1 MTVTTKSRVLL
12 ALAALLGALVLVPS
26 ASDTPADALPRTPV
40 VLPDDVTRITL
51 GTALDTLVLARVG
64 TDPKAPEYQSWA
76 ITSPLQADADA
87 AQVRTLLKGLAGGVE
102 MLAHVGEGDPK
113 DYGLSNEYAIHVQLY
128 TKGEAPAVSLVVGKP
143 AGGPTA
149 FVRLPDSPVIWRADV
164 GGRARYERPAADWRD
179 KMALDVPRER
189 VRALTLV
196 RGKDDS
202 VRVVR
207 APSTEVDTDGNPVVG
222 PWVVAPNTHIG
233 RDGSPSP
240 DARKGAADE
249 PVDSATIDLLV
260 GALAR
265 LRAGEIHNPDY
276 AAGFD
281 APAAT
286 ATLTLDDGSAHRVV
300 LGGKLDDGA
309 AFVRVDDRPDIYRV
323 SGQVA
328 RLALQPRE
336 QLRDRSILAFT
347 AGEVDSLTLAEG
359 GMTIVMAQSS
369 DGAGTW
375 TVTQPANLDADQKLA
390 RALLLGLAGFRADA
404 LPTSPTFVAGNTT
417 LTVRFRDGGRTV
429 LTFGIP
435 ERDAENRPLVRVRVE
450 GAGEKENRVFLV
462 KLATLNEIRRTFG
475 RG

>member
-1 MTVTTKSRVLL
+1 MTITVKSRVLL
-12 ALAALLGALVLVPS
+12 VVAGLLGAVALLP
-26 ASDTPADALPRTPV
+26 THADAPVESLPSTPK

-51 GTALDTLVLARVG
+51 GTALDTLVLARAG
-64 TDPKAPEYQSWA
+64 TDPKAPAFQEWT
-76 ITSPLQADADA
+76 ITAPLQADADA
-87 AQVRTLLKGLAGGVE
+87 AQVRALLKGLAGGVT
-102 MLAHVGEGDPK
+102 MLAQVGEGDPK
-113 DYGLSNEYAIHVQLY
+113 DYGLSNEHAINVQLY
-128 TKGEAPAVSLVVGKP
+128 TQGDVPAVSLVVGKP

-179 KMALDVPRER
+179 KMALDLPRER

-196 RGKDDS
+196 RGGEDDV

-207 APSTEVDTDGNPVVG
+207 APSAEVDADGNPVVG
-222 PWVVAPNTHIG
+222 PWVVAP
-233 RDGSPSP
+233 
-240 DARKGAADE
+240 DAGKGAEA
-249 PVDSATIDLLV
+249 VDSATIDLLV

-286 ATLTLDDGSAHRVV
+286 ATLTLDDGSTHRVV

-309 AFVRVDDRPDIYRV
+309 TFVRVDDRRDVFRV

-336 QLRDRSILAFT
+336 QLRDRSILTFT
-347 AGEVDSLTLAEG
+347 TQEVASLTLAEG
-359 GMTIVMAQSS
+359 GMTVVLAQSS
-369 DGAGTW
+369 DGAESW

-390 RALLLGLAGFRADA
+390 RSLVQGLAGFRADA
-404 LPTSPTFVAGNTT
+404 LPTDRSFVAGNTS
-417 LTVRFRDGGRTV
+417 LTVRYRDGGRTV

-450 GAGEKENRVFLV
+450 GVGEKDGRTFLV